1 LKVLAELI
9 VAAGEAKAKS
19 LRVRISTAAKTRWEM
34 PESIQ
39 EANVVGKSTDTID
52 LEIVFA

>member
-1 LKVLAELI
+1 
-9 VAAGEAKAKS
+9 
-19 LRVRISTAAKTRWEM
+19 M

-39 EANVVGKSTDTID
+39 EANLLGENDDTID

>member
-1 LKVLAELI
+1 
-9 VAAGEAKAKS
+9 
-19 LRVRISTAAKTRWEM
+19 VRISTAAKTRWEM

-39 EANVVGKSTDTID
+39 EANVLGENDDTID